1 MNFSIF
7 EHNALTF
14 LARKIG
20 LQASANAKTNFDAE
34 QTFLIQTSLVKQ

>member
-20 LQASANAKTNFDAE
+20 LQASAKAKTNFDAE
-34 QTFLIQTSLVKQ
+34 QTFLIQSSLVKQ